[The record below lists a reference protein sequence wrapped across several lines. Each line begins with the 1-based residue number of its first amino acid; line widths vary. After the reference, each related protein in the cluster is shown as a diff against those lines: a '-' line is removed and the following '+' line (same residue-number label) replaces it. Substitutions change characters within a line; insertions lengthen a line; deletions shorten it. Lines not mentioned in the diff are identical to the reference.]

1 MHLAPRL
8 ASLVDQPDHEILPA
22 GVAEILMERWSLTWD
37 SSPKSDDATDD
48 EKYRL
53 VTQTVWGSNTRL
65 RTACTVPKL
74 SHGG

>member
-53 VTQTVWGSNTRL
+53 VTQTGPAAFELSIE
-65 RTACTVPKL
+65 TASARSV
-74 SHGG
+74 GWV